1 MEYLTTLDQIQ
12 TIEKK
17 TKFMD
22 LKFRITDS
30 KINGETIGDMTLE
43 TYAIFYACVINGPR
57 PKKMIRTREDFRAFK
72 SDIIDYLTIERIFN
86 IYKNGDILQSETK
99 TRGAVAMR
107 ATTIYLECV
116 KIAFKFVISS
126 FKRANVLYSYAK
138 EFKKLTLPEKNHII
152 RFYDLHIKKRDG
164 NENENK
170 IKRFMDIEKK
180 RIENPETLD
189 FEEQKRTLRGYK
201 CGCGGAYQRE
211 KNDRHFLTTKHLL
224 YIKRME
230 LQKQN

>member
-12 TIEKK
+12 TLEKK
-17 TKFMD
+17 AEFMD
-22 LKFRITDS
+22 LKFRITDN
-30 KINGETIGDMTLE
+30 KINGERIGQMGLE

-57 PKKMIRTREDFRAFK
+57 PKKMIRLGEDIQDFK
-72 SDIIDYLTIERIFN
+72 YFMIDYLTIERIFN
-86 IYKNGDILQSETK
+86 IYKYGDKLNTETK
-99 TRGAVAMR
+99 TKGIIAITAQK
-107 ATTIYLECV
+107 IYMGFV
-116 KIAFKFVISS
+116 KYAFKLVISS
-126 FKRANVLYSYAK
+126 FKRENILYTYAK
-138 EFKKLTLPEKNHII
+138 EFKKLTLPEKSQII
-152 RFYDLHIKKRDG
+152 RFYDQHIRKRDG
-164 NENENK
+164 NENESK
-170 IKRFMDIEKK
+170 IKRFMEIEKK

-211 KNDRHFLTTKHLL
+211 KNDRHFKTVKHLL